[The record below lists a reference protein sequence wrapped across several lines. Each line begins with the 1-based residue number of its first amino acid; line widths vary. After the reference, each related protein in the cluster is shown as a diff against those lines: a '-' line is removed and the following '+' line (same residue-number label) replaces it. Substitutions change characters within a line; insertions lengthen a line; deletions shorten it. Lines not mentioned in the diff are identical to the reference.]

1 MKKYSGFIEFL
12 DEAFEE
18 FGLIDVRKMF
28 GGYGIY
34 HDGVMFGLVFND
46 TLYLKADETTQK
58 HFESRGLSQFQYDRA
73 GKAVKMSYFM
83 APEEIYDDRKKAAV
97 WARRAYKAALKQ
109 GTKKK
114 QKPLR
119 SI

>member
-1 MKKYSGFIEFL
+1 MKKHSGFVKFL

-18 FGLIDVRKMF
+18 FGLIEVRKMF

-34 HDGVMFGLVFND
+34 HDGVMFGLVEND

-58 HFESRGLSQFQYDRA
+58 HFESRGLSQFQYNRA

-83 APEEIYDDRKKAAV
+83 APEEIYDDREKAAV
-97 WARRAYKAALKQ
+97 WARRAYKVAVKQ
-109 GTKKK
+109 RTKSRRKK
-114 QKPLR
+114 P
-119 SI
+119 I